1 MKTVKYQVIGAK
13 RFKEKGNNLYTAIRL
28 DEMDTAKVKAEG
40 YKCGTFWSRKS
51 YAIDD
56 EVDVCE
62 LKDGLLVIE

>member
-28 DEMDTAKVKAEG
+28 DEMETAKVKAEG
-40 YKCGTFWSRKS
+40 YKCGTFWSRKA
-51 YAIDD
+51 YTIDD